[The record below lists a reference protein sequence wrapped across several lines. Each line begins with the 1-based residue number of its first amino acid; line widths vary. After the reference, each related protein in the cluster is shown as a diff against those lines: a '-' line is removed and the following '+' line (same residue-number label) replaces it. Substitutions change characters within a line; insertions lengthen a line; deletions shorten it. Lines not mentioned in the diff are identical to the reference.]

1 MPRLILFLALGLLS
15 LASLAQGLSTREEA
29 ILMRLAPIG
38 EVCMA
43 GEACAATA
51 LASASSGPQ
60 SAEDIYNTFCMA
72 CHVTGASNA
81 PLLGNTEMWA
91 ERIAKGREALYQ
103 SVFDGIEVE
112 GVYVMPQRGL
122 CLNCSDEEL
131 MATVDYMVEQSQ

>member
-29 ILMRLAPIG
+29 ISMRLAPIG

-60 SAEDIYNTFCMA
+60 
-72 CHVTGASNA
+72 
-81 PLLGNTEMWA
+81 
-91 ERIAKGREALYQ
+91 
-103 SVFDGIEVE
+103 
-112 GVYVMPQRGL
+112 
-122 CLNCSDEEL
+122 
-131 MATVDYMVEQSQ
+131 